1 MRDERVSPSGSFKT
15 WRQSVRPTKAIIRPL
30 DPVRDRLDDEEQIH
44 EMIITYNFDQAKPAR
59 VTPVL
64 TVDYNDGSDY
74 FFESGVW
81 QLFDAQKRRLGSGTH
96 NDPVSLAKG
105 KHVLRYHVRHPDKKL
120 LERFQHTLLMLD
132 QPASRSVSLAFHE
145 HAEGA
150 IRGNSRFVARTLRH
164 GDSIRLHF
172 AIPKHGQLPSGVK
185 PGDILRGE
193 IQYGGNT
200 DDLNGAG
207 QKPGGFPVQYIVPAA
222 RNSFPST
229 KPKVVPVKKPEPKK
243 LTDEEK
249 LAEKNLKLALAKLKP
264 LDPAKDADAILK
276 AADAVL
282 KQLDLDGL
290 QQYLGTP
297 ADETAA
303 DKDALKK
310 KWDAQKAAL
319 ITALRAQAR
328 ARQHKAKADKKSI
341 AAFEA
346 AWKKLTRWSPATDAA
361 NAELLLERELLHGR
375 LGNAVKILTAKI
387 AKSPDTRAHYETRA
401 ELLAKLGWPEWQAH
415 EKQSL
420 LVRFPTDYPPF

>member
-1 MRDERVSPSGSFKT
+1 
-15 WRQSVRPTKAIIRPL
+15 
-30 DPVRDRLDDEEQIH
+30 
-44 EMIITYNFDQAKPAR
+44 
-59 VTPVL
+59 
-64 TVDYNDGSDY
+64 
-74 FFESGVW
+74 
-81 QLFDAQKRRLGSGTH
+81 
-96 NDPVSLAKG
+96 
-105 KHVLRYHVRHPDKKL
+105 
-120 LERFQHTLLMLD
+120 
-132 QPASRSVSLAFHE
+132 
-145 HAEGA
+145 
-150 IRGNSRFVARTLRH
+150 
-164 GDSIRLHF
+164 
-172 AIPKHGQLPSGVK
+172 
-185 PGDILRGE
+185 
-193 IQYGGNT
+193 
-200 DDLNGAG
+200 
-207 QKPGGFPVQYIVPAA
+207 VPAA

-346 AWKKLTRWSPATDAA
+346 AWKQLTRWSPATDAA